1 MTLAARIHQDAAVRP
16 TSVTVAQLA
25 APGRPSGLLL
35 ISFEP
40 TPELRSTACA
50 LPEDAEDGA
59 ASTRALEEGLRST
72 RTELQVTIQ
81 QMESA
86 NEELK
91 AANEEVT
98 SINEELQS
106 TNEEL
111 ETSKEELQS
120 YNEELHTI
128 NSELQNKILE
138 LETLSDNL
146 DNLLNSTDISTFFWT
161 PTCTSIGSRRAART
175 CLISCPPIS
184 VGRSG
189 ISP

>member
-1 MTLAARIHQDAAVRP
+1 M
-16 TSVTVAQLA
+16 
-25 APGRPSGLLL
+25 
-35 ISFEP
+35 
-40 TPELRSTACA
+40 
-50 LPEDAEDGA
+50 
-59 ASTRALEEGLRST
+59 
-72 RTELQVTIQ
+72 
-81 QMESA
+81 
-86 NEELK
+86 EELK

-146 DNLLNSTDISTFFWT
+146 DNLLNSTDIATFFWT